1 VDEEIRLAKFWNFTD
16 EREQKDRAD
25 KIADHK
31 NWRNNIEFELI
42 NWTALLIG
50 AALVLVAALLW
61 IGEDPSHTWGQ
72 LWHGI
77 KDNAGIV
84 VLLGLAAYLVYHL
97 AKRLGKAESEIG

>member
-1 VDEEIRLAKFWNFTD
+1 
-16 EREQKDRAD
+16 
-25 KIADHK
+25 
-31 NWRNNIEFELI
+31 
-42 NWTALLIG
+42 LLIG
-50 AALVLVAALLW
+50 AALVLLAALLW